1 MGIYDVGQVCVKLLG
16 REAGYLCTIVEV
28 IDKNFALVEGPNV
41 KRRRCNFKHLS
52 PTKYMLDG
60 LKKGANKK
68 AIDEA
73 IDKAKLKDKFQEKHV
88 PKLQL

>member
-1 MGIYDVGQVCVKLLG
+1 MGIYDVGQVCLKLLG

-28 IDKNFALVEGPNV
+28 IHQNFALVEGLKV

-52 PTKYMLDG
+52 PTKYMLDD
-60 LKKGANKK
+60 LKKGAVTK
-68 AIDEA
+68 AVQEA
-73 IDKAKLKDKFQEKHV
+73 IDKAKLKDKFLEKHV

>member
-1 MGIYDVGQVCVKLLG
+1 MGVYDVGQVCVKLLG

-28 IDKNFALVEGPNV
+28 IDQNFALVEGLNV

-52 PTKYMLDG
+52 PTKYMLEG
-60 LKKGANKK
+60 LKKGAATK
-68 AIDEA
+68 AVQEA
-73 IDKAKLKDKFQEKHV
+73 IDKAKLKDKFEEKHV

>member
-16 REAGYLCTIVEV
+16 RDTWSCSTDSVGFAL
-28 IDKNFALVEGPNV
+28 NFALVEGPNV

-52 PTKYMLDG
+52 PTKYMLEG

-68 AIDEA
+68 AIDAA

>member
-1 MGIYDVGQVCVKLLG
+1 MGVYDIGQVCVKLLG

-28 IDKNFALVEGPNV
+28 IDKNFAIIEGLKV

-52 PTKYMLDG
+52 PTKYMLEG
-60 LKKGANKK
+60 LKKGAPKK
-68 AIDEA
+68 AIEEA
-73 IDKAKLKDKFQEKHV
+73 IDKANLKEKFETKNV

>member
-16 REAGYLCTIVEV
+16 REAGYLCAVIEV
-28 IDKNFALVEGPNV
+28 IDKNFALVEGPKV

-52 PTKYMLDG
+52 PTKYMLEG

-68 AIDEA
+68 AIEEA
-73 IDKAKLKDKFQEKHV
+73 IDKAKLKEVFQKKQV

>member
-28 IDKNFALVEGPNV
+28 IDKNFALVEGLKV

-52 PTKYMLDG
+52 PTKYILE

-68 AIDEA
+68 AIEA
-73 IDKAKLKDKFQEKHV
+73 AVDKAKLKDKFEAKNV